1 MRRVE
6 KALVDLNTT
15 NMRSNQKAIADF
27 NNLLNTGSVKLQ
39 DLFRDELSLHISP
52 VEPLHYLTKGVLPP
66 RQFRHGD
73 C

>member
-39 DLFRDELSLHISP
+39 DLFRDELSLHISS
-52 VEPLHYLTKGVLPP
+52 VEPLHYLTKGVLLP
-66 RQFRHGD
+66 RNILRGD